1 MLLLLVLVL
10 VLVTLGQVCNLLVL
24 GWLTTLLILGVALRD
39 THAAKRRQRLGTVA
53 EHGHH

>member
-1 MLLLLVLVL
+1 MMLLVLVL
-10 VLVTLGQVCNLLVL
+10 VLVPLGQVCNLLVL
-24 GWLTTLLILGVALRD
+24 GWLTTLLILGVALWD